1 MRSLKNKTNSL
12 KGGKAIIIAYPVFLM
27 AVQSQQQT
35 WYWIESSTKKAIQL
49 LKMKSGFL
57 INYLSLL

>member
-12 KGGKAIIIAYPVFLM
+12 KVGKAIIIAYPVFLM

-35 WYWIESSTKKAIQL
+35 GY
-49 LKMKSGFL
+49 
-57 INYLSLL
+57 